1 MVGLA
6 TRQRDTYFKQA
17 ESLAKKFADLSK
29 LEDRMATEG
38 KVIVKGLRDQQMKF
52 DEYERAM
59 VDKTLTAALAAVY
72 LGAGDNRPKQ
82 KMEASWASIVGNMLP
97 PLKTFLDET
106 KIYLDN
112 GILKYNDDSL
122 DFIEDE
128 YETMDALGYY
138 QDPEELIEQG
148 QTEAE
153 QDRSIGKTWPAVYGR
168 VNRYL
173 STPLYSFY
181 YLGDYY
187 NKQEQGYKEMRRVPR
202 VDRRT
207 CPDCVSFGE
216 QGWKPM
222 GSLPLP
228 GKDCRCWDRCR
239 CRIEYR

>member
-17 ESLAKKFADLSK
+17 EALAKKFPDLSE
-29 LEDRMATEG
+29 LEGRMATEG

-59 VDKTLTAALAAVY
+59 VDKTVTAALAAVY

-82 KMEASWASIVGNMLP
+82 KMETSWPLIVGNMLP

-112 GILKYNDDSL
+112 SVLKYNDDSL
-122 DFIEDE
+122 DFAEEDE
-128 YETMDALGYY
+128 YPDVLGPIGYPD
-138 QDPEELIEQG
+138 QEIGDGIS
-148 QTEAE
+148 EAE
-153 QDRSIGKTWPAVYGR
+153 KGTAIGKSWPAVFGR
-168 VNRYL
+168 VKRYV

-181 YLGDYY
+181 YLGDFY
-187 NKQEQGYKEMRRVPR
+187 NKKEQGHKEMRRVPR
-202 VDRRT
+202 VDART

-216 QGWKPM
+216 QGWKPI
-222 GSLPLP
+222 GSLPMP

-239 CRIEYR
+239 CHIEYR